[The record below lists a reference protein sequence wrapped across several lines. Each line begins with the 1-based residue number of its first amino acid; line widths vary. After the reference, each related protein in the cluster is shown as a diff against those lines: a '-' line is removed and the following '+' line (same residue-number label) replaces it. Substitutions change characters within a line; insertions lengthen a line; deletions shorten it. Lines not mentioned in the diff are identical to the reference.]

1 MNKRL
6 VGIGILG
13 FGLVVG
19 IIAFASSLERVPAGY
34 AGVVYSLNGGVSG
47 EVLGQ
52 GMHLLSPIKHVSK
65 YPVSTET
72 MYLSKDSVEGSKGD
86 DSFFISTKDGKMV
99 SVDVELSYH
108 YDIEMVDKVYT
119 KWRGKKP
126 SEIEDT
132 YIRARIKS
140 LSNEITSNYGV
151 LDVYGEK
158 RTELN
163 NAVFVKLRDM
173 LGSDGII
180 LETFNFTR
188 IEPDAE
194 TQVAIQ
200 SRVNE
205 HQKLEQSR
213 IEAER
218 TKVEAQKQLISAQ
231 ADADA
236 KKIQAQGDADSRMI
250 QAEAEKNA
258 NNLISQS
265 LDEKV
270 LRLKELQK
278 WNGALPTV
286 QSGDSTPI
294 IKIGGTN

>member
-1 MNKRL
+1 
-6 VGIGILG
+6 
-13 FGLVVG
+13 
-19 IIAFASSLERVPAGY
+19 
-34 AGVVYSLNGGVSG
+34 
-47 EVLGQ
+47 
-52 GMHLLSPIKHVSK
+52 
-65 YPVSTET
+65 
-72 MYLSKDSVEGSKGD
+72 
-86 DSFFISTKDGKMV
+86 
-99 SVDVELSYH
+99 
-108 YDIEMVDKVYT
+108 
-119 KWRGKKP
+119 
-126 SEIEDT
+126 
-132 YIRARIKS
+132 
-140 LSNEITSNYGV
+140 
-151 LDVYGEK
+151 
-158 RTELN
+158 
-163 NAVFVKLRDM
+163 M

-294 IKIGGTN
+294 IKIGGTS